1 MVDMTHYEI
10 EFHCLLVQ
18 NADNIAQLSLG
29 AYISEVLFFTQP
41 MTARTQ
47 VNNPYS
53 PALRAPSTALFPPKE
68 FQEVA
73 RFLPEQVVGA
83 SSSQPVRSERGK
95 ENVTPSAP
103 TCVPRSTGPAGR
115 VCVVTPFYGVTG
127 DNSRGSHCSSRDVV
141 ATALPSSVR
150 GHIAAPVGTKRRAD
164 ADPSGYD
171 GYGPAVPVTP
181 IYTAP
186 VVRPSPLRKPRLTKP
201 ACAPSSQGPSDA
213 AGSPTAHLD
222 ELLQQPLEGDQLY
235 EWDFLHFDC
244 VREDAICSISD
255 GLFD

>member
-1 MVDMTHYEI
+1 MIHYEV

-29 AYISEVLFFTQP
+29 AYISEVLVTPQP
-41 MTARTQ
+41 MTPRTQ

-53 PALRAPSTALFPPKE
+53 PAFRAPSTALYSPKD

-73 RFLPEQVVGA
+73 KFLPEQVVGPT
-83 SSSQPVRSERGK
+83 SNQPVRSVRGK

-103 TCVPRSTGPAGR
+103 TSGPLSSAPAAF
-115 VCVVTPFYGVTG
+115 VHMVTPFYGETG
-127 DNSRGSHCSSRDVV
+127 DNSCCSNCGSRGVL
-141 ATALPSSVR
+141 AKALPGPVR
-150 GHIAAPVGTKRRAD
+150 GHITTPAATKKRIA
-164 ADPSGYD
+164 ADPCGYD

-181 IYTAP
+181 SYTAP
-186 VVRPSPLRKPRLTKP
+186 VVRPSPLRKPRLTEP
-201 ACAPSSQGPSDA
+201 ACATSSQGPSDA

-255 GLFD
+255 RVFD